1 MKEEQKKVCDLNKMI
16 DIRTFKIHPAHTILK
31 KILVELPYPQFVY
44 HNTFFKFSTV
54 RGDRLAETRVKPEHN
69 FFFGT
74 LVPQGGVKPCA
85 DRIVEN
91 HAAMSLYT
99 LQFKGENPNIAD
111 NGVYKELGNFFSEK
125 KEANKCRRMFLSFLG
140 SK

>member
-1 MKEEQKKVCDLNKMI
+1 MLSP
-16 DIRTFKIHPAHTILK
+16 F
-31 KILVELPYPQFVY
+31 
-44 HNTFFKFSTV
+44 
-54 RGDRLAETRVKPEHN
+54 KPEHN

-99 LQFKGENPNIAD
+99 QQYKGENLNIAD
-111 NGVYKELGNFFSEK
+111 NGVYKELMDFFLKRKRLINAIGCSCHSLVP
-125 KEANKCRRMFLSFLG
+125 NKHNLKRKFLCLLYFQG
-140 SK
+140 S